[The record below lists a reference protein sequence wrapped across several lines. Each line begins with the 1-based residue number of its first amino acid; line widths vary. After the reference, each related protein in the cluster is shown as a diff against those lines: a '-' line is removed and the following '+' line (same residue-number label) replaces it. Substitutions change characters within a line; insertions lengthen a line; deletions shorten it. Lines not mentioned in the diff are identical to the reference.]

1 MKKTTTII
9 LLLLAFTLTSCSSQ
23 KKIEKDSKKGATEAE
38 TRFIHLLQEQQQR
51 NREQF

>member
-1 MKKTTTII
+1 MKKTTAII

-38 TRFIHLLQEQQQR
+38 TKTTL
-51 NREQF
+51 